1 MSDLPPPFALPEY
14 SKPAP
19 TKIKIKPQAAQSSTA
34 VVTSSE
40 AQGSA
45 TSNITLR
52 VPALGSANVAKAPA
66 QPAVAAAAT
75 STSSSV
81 AQSASQP
88 VATPQ
93 KQAKVPQAVTQP
105 GAQSTQPTSQAAGGY
120 AHYPNALYHASTTA
134 SATSIPAAQK
144 VTQSQSPTPSA
155 TSGHQLKY
163 ASLRIQPYNR
173 KFCLDHR
180 DGVKSWAMR
189 LLPAETGVL
198 VGDVTFFHDEEEESS
213 GEDEAEQEPKQEE
226 EEEEVE
232 EAPVKNGRKKGK
244 SKAKT
249 RSQKSPA
256 KSSTPKSKAPVV
268 KKKATKVG
276 EVQVK
281 LNGTVVKDEE
291 KEGRWTVGL
300 PVGSHVLEI
309 GEVGGILWKVY
320 AERLGEV

>member
-1 MSDLPPPFALPEY
+1 MSDIPSPFALPEY

-19 TKIKIKPQAAQSSTA
+19 TKIKIKPQATQSSAA
-34 VVTSSE
+34 VPTSSE

-52 VPALGSANVAKAPA
+52 VPALGAANVAKAPA
-66 QPAVAAAAT
+66 QPAATAAT
-75 STSSSV
+75 ASTSSS
-81 AQSASQP
+81 ATQSASQP
-88 VATPQ
+88 LATPQ
-93 KQAKVPQAVTQP
+93 KQAKVPLAVTQS
-105 GAQSTQPTSQAAGGY
+105 GAQSTQPASQAAGGY
-120 AHYPNALYHASTTA
+120 AHYPNALYHTSTTA
-134 SATSIPAAQK
+134 SATSIPAQRAS

-198 VGDVTFFHDEEEESS
+198 VADVTFFQDEEEESS
-213 GEDEAEQEPKQEE
+213 GDDEPEPEPKQEE
-226 EEEEVE
+226 EEEEIE

-256 KSSTPKSKAPVV
+256 KSTPKSKAPVP
-268 KKKATKVG
+268 KKKATKLG

-291 KEGRWTVGL
+291 KDGQWTVGL

-320 AERLGEV
+320 AERLGEA

>member
-19 TKIKIKPQAAQSSTA
+19 TKIKIKPQAAQSSAA
-34 VVTSSE
+34 VTTSSE

-45 TSNITLR
+45 SSNITLR
-52 VPALGSANVAKAPA
+52 VPALGAANVAKAPA
-66 QPAVAAAAT
+66 QPAATAAT
-75 STSSSV
+75 TSASSSV
-81 AQSASQP
+81 AQSASLP

-93 KQAKVPQAVTQP
+93 KQAKVPPAVTQS
-105 GAQSTQPTSQAAGGY
+105 GAQSTQPTSQTAGGY

-198 VGDVTFFHDEEEESS
+198 IGDIAFFHDEEEESS

-232 EAPVKNGRKKGK
+232 EVPVKNGRKKGK

-256 KSSTPKSKAPVV
+256 KSSTPKSKAPVA
-268 KKKATKVG
+268 KKKVTKVG

-320 AERLGEV
+320 AERLGET